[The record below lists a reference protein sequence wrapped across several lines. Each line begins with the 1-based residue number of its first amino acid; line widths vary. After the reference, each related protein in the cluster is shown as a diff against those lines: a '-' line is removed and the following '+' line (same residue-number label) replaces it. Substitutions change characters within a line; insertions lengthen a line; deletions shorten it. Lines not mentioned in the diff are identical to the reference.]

1 MSDQIAGSAMNT
13 AVHAEKQRNRR
24 RWLPLLPTLIFLI
37 VVTQIPFVVTILM
50 SFTSWNIMYPDETAF
65 GTLENYKNVF
75 ADQMIVDAM
84 GNTVFMV
91 VATVVICLI
100 LGLVLALLLNRKFK
114 GRGVV
119 RTLLITPFLIMPM
132 ASSLIWKH
140 LFYNPQYGLY
150 NGILTWI
157 ADLFGMKAVHVDWTG
172 EAPMA
177 AIITTLVWTWTP
189 FMFLILLAGLQAQD
203 PDVLEAADV
212 DGASAFSKFRYL
224 TLPMLRP
231 YIELSIVLGT
241 IYLLNTYDQVFA
253 ITQGGPGTSTTNLP
267 YAIYLTA
274 FRGYD
279 YGKAAAAGVIV
290 VLASIVIAFF
300 GLRLVSSLADDTQA
314 PKKGA
319 V

>member
-1 MSDQIAGSAMNT
+1 MSDPVAGSAMAT
-13 AVHAEKQRNRR
+13 AVNAEKQRNRR

-37 VVTQIPFVVTILM
+37 VVTQIPFVVTIGL
-50 SFTSWNIMYPDETAF
+50 SFTNWNIMYPDEIAF
-65 GTLENYKNVF
+65 GTLENYRNVF
-75 ADQMIVDAM
+75 QDKTIVDSM

-91 VATVVICLI
+91 VATVFICLI
-100 LGLVLALLLNRKFK
+100 LGLILALLLNRKFT

-140 LFYNPQYGLY
+140 LFYNPQYGLF
-150 NGILTWI
+150 NGILKGLGN
-157 ADLFGMKAVHVDWTG
+157 LFGFNAPQIDWTG
-172 EAPMA
+172 QAPMGA
-177 AIITTLVWTWTP
+177 VITTLVWTWTP

-203 PDVLEAADV
+203 PDSLEAADV
-212 DGASAFSKFRYL
+212 DGAGPWAKFRYL

-314 PKKGA
+314 PKKGGM
-319 V
+319 

>member
-1 MSDQIAGSAMNT
+1 MADQATSAAMSA
-13 AVHAEKQRNRR
+13 AVKLEKQRNLH

-37 VVTQIPFVVTILM
+37 VVTQIPFVVTIIL
-50 SFTSWNIMYPDETAF
+50 SFTRWNIMYPDDIKF
-65 GTLENYKNVF
+65 GTIENYRAVF
-75 ADQMIVDAM
+75 KDKTIMSSM

-91 VATVVICLI
+91 VATVLLCLA
-100 LGLVLALLLNRKFK
+100 LGLVLALLLNRKFT

-140 LFYNPQYGLY
+140 LFFNPQYGLY
-150 NGILTWI
+150 NGVLAW
-157 ADLFGMKAVHVDWTG
+157 FGQIFGFRAPRFDWTG
-172 EAPMA
+172 EFPMG
-177 AIITTLVWTWTP
+177 AIITVLVWTWTP

-212 DGASAFSKFRYL
+212 DGAGPFAKFRYL
-224 TLPMLRP
+224 TLPLLRP

-241 IYLLNTYDQVFA
+241 IYLLNTYDQVFS
-253 ITQGGPGTSTTNLP
+253 ITQGGPGTATTNLP

-279 YGKAAAAGVIV
+279 YGKASAAGVLV
-290 VLASIVIAFF
+290 VLASIVIAAF
-300 GLRLVSSLADDTQA
+300 GLRLVSSLADDSQA
-314 PKKGA
+314 PKKG
-319 V
+319 